1 MGSIVND
8 RRFLLALLVTA
19 VCGLMFK
26 VSYFQQ
32 NQAAYLFPIIIS
44 SLTLAFSIT
53 SLIREYFDLCVDDFK
68 AFPFFEQV
76 PGIVIT
82 IVGVS
87 LIELIGMYSSSF
99 LVLVAITT
107 FYSTEGSLV
116 NRFIKSAVFSFL
128 FLLVMYLIFNVLLN
142 VQLPRGL
149 MF

>member
-8 RRFLLALLVTA
+8 RRFLVALLVTA

-99 LVLVAITT
+99 LVLVGITT
-107 FYSTEGSLV
+107 FYSTKGSLV

>member
-1 MGSIVND
+1 MSSIVND
-8 RRFLLALLVTA
+8 RRFLVALLVTA
-19 VCGLMFK
+19 ICGLMFK
-26 VSYFQQ
+26 VSYFQE
-32 NQAAYLFPIIIS
+32 NQAAYLFPIIVS
-44 SLTLAFSIT
+44 GLTLAFSIT
-53 SLIREYFDLCVDDFK
+53 SLIREYFDMCVDDFK
-68 AFPFFEQV
+68 AFPFFEQL

-87 LIELIGMYSSSF
+87 LIELIGIYSSSF

-107 FYSTEGSLV
+107 FYSTKCALV
-116 NRFIKSAVFSFL
+116 NRFIKSAIFSFL

>member
-8 RRFLLALLVTA
+8 RRFLVALLVVA
-19 VCGLMFK
+19 ICGLMFK

-32 NQAAYLFPIIIS
+32 NQAAYLFPIIVS
-44 SLTLAFSIT
+44 GLTLAFSIT

-68 AFPFFEQV
+68 AFPFFEQL
-76 PGIVIT
+76 PAIVIT

-99 LVLVAITT
+99 FVLVAITT
-107 FYSTEGSLV
+107 FYSSKGV
-116 NRFIKSAVFSFL
+116 VADRFIKSVVFSFL

>member
-8 RRFLLALLVTA
+8 RRFLVALLVAA

-32 NQAAYLFPIIIS
+32 NQAAYLFPIIVS

-68 AFPFFEQV
+68 AFPFFEQL

-107 FYSTEGSLV
+107 LYSTKGLLV
-116 NRFIKSAVFSFL
+116 NRFIKSVTFSFL

-149 MF
+149 VF

>member
-8 RRFLLALLVTA
+8 RRFLVALLVTA

-99 LVLVAITT
+99 LLLVGITT
-107 FYSTEGSLV
+107 FYSTKGSLV

>member
-8 RRFLLALLVTA
+8 RRFLVALLVTA

-32 NQAAYLFPIIIS
+32 NQAAYLFPIIVS

-68 AFPFFEQV
+68 AFPFFEQL

-107 FYSTEGSLV
+107 FYSTKGSLV
-116 NRFIKSAVFSFL
+116 NRFIKSATFSFL

-149 MF
+149 VF

>member
-8 RRFLLALLVTA
+8 RRFLVALLVA
-19 VCGLMFK
+19 AICGLMFK

-32 NQAAYLFPIIIS
+32 NQAAYLFPIIVS
-44 SLTLAFSIT
+44 GLTLALSIT

-68 AFPFFEQV
+68 AFPFFEQL

-99 LVLVAITT
+99 FLLVAITT
-107 FYSTEGSLV
+107 FYSSKGV
-116 NRFIKSAVFSFL
+116 VADRFIKSVVFSFL

-149 MF
+149 VF

>member
-8 RRFLLALLVTA
+8 RRFLVALLVTA

-107 FYSTEGSLV
+107 FYSTKVSLV

>member
-8 RRFLLALLVTA
+8 RRFLVALLVTA

-32 NQAAYLFPIIIS
+32 NQAAYLFPIIVS

-68 AFPFFEQV
+68 AFPFFEQL

-107 FYSTEGSLV
+107 FYSTKGALV

>member
-8 RRFLLALLVTA
+8 RRFLVALLVTA

-99 LVLVAITT
+99 FVLVAITT
-107 FYSTEGSLV
+107 FYSTKGSLV